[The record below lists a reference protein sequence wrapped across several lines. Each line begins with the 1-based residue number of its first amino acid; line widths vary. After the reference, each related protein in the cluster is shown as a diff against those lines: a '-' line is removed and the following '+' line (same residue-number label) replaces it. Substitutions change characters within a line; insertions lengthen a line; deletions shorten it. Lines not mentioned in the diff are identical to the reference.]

1 MDGVTFASLLLPG
14 LLLLWCGN
22 VLNHSEGAMK
32 SSPTNALQVECVE
45 PPLQLRR
52 QYLSDRCQ
60 KSGLEIVLAWIPS
73 HSGIRGNE
81 NADLC
86 AKEAARLGTEIYNKT
101 FSRDIRA
108 LAKSHLFKSWD
119 ELWQTSKQAKG
130 NFWTTSLDFPPN
142 SLQYNLNVPTDYF
155 FFIVF

>member
-52 QYLSDRCQ
+52 QYLSD
-60 KSGLEIVLAWIPS
+60 S

-155 FFIVF
+155 FLIVF